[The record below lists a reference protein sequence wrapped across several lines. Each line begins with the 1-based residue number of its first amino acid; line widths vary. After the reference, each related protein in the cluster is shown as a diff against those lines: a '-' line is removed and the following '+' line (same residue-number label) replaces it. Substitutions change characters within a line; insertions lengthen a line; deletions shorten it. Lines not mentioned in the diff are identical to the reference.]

1 MIRHAA
7 AAAFPVGPLPVAVI
21 EPSLPAL
28 LVPPVGRLSVVAAV
42 LSAGIGRC
50 SIGGPGHNDGRSRT
64 PRHSRHPGKTVGAG
78 ALRGSPSPPFRR
90 DWPTAT
96 RLGRRDLIYGGC
108 SVVFR
113 VGTKTPIAANGRG
126 FPFPP
131 SAKSRARPRIP
142 RLAAAVTRF
151 ALAGPCQASF
161 RGTIRET
168 TIANG
173 THDAILGVAISATP
187 VLLVL
192 WIINRMRHR
201 ERSFQSAVGVSLL
214 EFVLVPSVSA
224 GAAFLWVRSGGEF
237 NQALGV
243 GVVLY
248 ILGSWMFR
256 RWIM

>member
-28 LVPPVGRLSVVAAV
+28 LVPPVGGSQLLPPCFPPASVAAV
-42 LSAGIGRC
+42 SVAPVTMTADPEHRATADTPAKPLAQGLFAGPHRRPSGGTGQPRLGLAGGILSTE
-50 SIGGPGHNDGRSRT
+50 DVRSFFGSAQK
-64 PRHSRHPGKTVGAG
+64 PRSLLTVGVFHFR
-78 ALRGSPSPPFRR
+78 LRPNHAPDRVSLAWRR
-90 DWPTAT
+90 
-96 RLGRRDLIYGGC
+96 L
-108 SVVFR
+108 S
-113 VGTKTPIAANGRG
+113 
-126 FPFPP
+126 
-131 SAKSRARPRIP
+131 
-142 RLAAAVTRF
+142 
-151 ALAGPCQASF
+151 
-161 RGTIRET
+161 IRET

-187 VLLVL
+187 ILLVL

-256 RWIM
+256 RRIM

>member
-1 MIRHAA
+1 M
-7 AAAFPVGPLPVAVI
+7 F
-21 EPSLPAL
+21 
-28 LVPPVGRLSVVAAV
+28 GRFS
-42 LSAGIGRC
+42 GW
-50 SIGGPGHNDGRSRT
+50 HKN
-64 PRHSRHPGKTVGAG
+64 
-78 ALRGSPSPPFRR
+78 
-90 DWPTAT
+90 
-96 RLGRRDLIYGGC
+96 
-108 SVVFR
+108 
-113 VGTKTPIAANGRG
+113 PIAANGRG

-131 SAKSRARPRIP
+131 SVKSRARPRIP

-151 ALAGPCQASF
+151 ALAGPCPASF

-214 EFVLVPSVSA
+214 GFVLVPSVSA

-237 NQALGV
+237 NRALGV

>member
-28 LVPPVGRLSVVAAV
+28 LVPPVGGSQLLPPCFPPTSVAAV
-42 LSAGIGRC
+42 SVAPVTMTADPEHRATADTPAKPLAQGLFAGPHRRPSGGTGQPRLGLAGVILSTE
-50 SIGGPGHNDGRSRT
+50 DVRSFFG
-64 PRHSRHPGKTVGAG
+64 SAQKTRSLLTVEVF
-78 ALRGSPSPPFRR
+78 PFRLR
-90 DWPTAT
+90 PNHAPDRVSLAWR
-96 RLGRRDLIYGGC
+96 RLSL
-108 SVVFR
+108 
-113 VGTKTPIAANGRG
+113 
-126 FPFPP
+126 
-131 SAKSRARPRIP
+131 
-142 RLAAAVTRF
+142 
-151 ALAGPCQASF
+151 
-161 RGTIRET
+161 RET

-187 VLLVL
+187 ILLVL

-214 EFVLVPSVSA
+214 GFVLVPSVSA